1 MQGLPPVLLVA
12 FNRVDTLAEVIRAL
26 APVAPPRV
34 YVAAD
39 GPRAGRAGE
48 RERCDAVRAMLT
60 ALPWR
65 CEVRT
70 RFLDANVGCALGV
83 SGAISW
89 FFEHEEAGVILED
102 DCVPDPSFLPFCAE
116 VLARHAGDER
126 VMSVLGTRLARADPA
141 QRASYSF
148 TRFFS
153 AWGWAS
159 WRRAWSRYRLE
170 IGDWRAALPV
180 RGRPLPDLGGPSN
193 LGWARKFDTVVRGRG
208 SGGVPGGGNAAG
220 IAPPH
225 TWDYQWSFAHMLHGG
240 LAVLPRT
247 NLVSNIG
254 EGPDATHI
262 GRGSVWLNL
271 PRTAVELP
279 LVPPE
284 RVESDAAA
292 DLHRERWHLNHRP
305 WLARKYWQIR
315 NRHAIGG
322 VDARR
327 GW

>member
-1 MQGLPPVLLVA
+1 MSGLPPVLLIA

-26 APVAPPRV
+26 APVAPPLV

-48 RERCDAVRAMLT
+48 AGRCAAVRAMLT
-60 ALPWR
+60 DLPWR
-65 CEVRT
+65 CEIRT
-70 RFLDANVGCALGV
+70 RFLDANAGCALGV

-89 FFEHEEAGVILED
+89 FFEHEESGVILED
-102 DCVPDPSFLPFCAE
+102 DCVPDASFLPFCAE

-126 VMSVLGTRLARADPA
+126 VMSVLGTRLAPPAPA

-159 WRRAWSRYRLE
+159 WRRAWTRYRLE
-170 IGDWRAALPV
+170 LGDWRSALPV
-180 RGRPLPDLGGPSN
+180 HGRPLPDLGGPSN
-193 LGWARKFDTVVRGRG
+193 AGWGRKFDTVVRGRG
-208 SGGVPGGGNAAG
+208 DGR
-220 IAPPH
+220 PPH
-225 TWDYQWSFAHMLHGG
+225 TWDYQWSYAHMLHGG

-247 NLVSNIG
+247 NLVANIG

-271 PRTAVELP
+271 PRTPVALP
-279 LVPPE
+279 LVPPGPI
-284 RVESDAAA
+284 ESDAAA

-305 WLARKYWQIR
+305 WLARKIWQFR

-327 GW
+327 GG

>member
-1 MQGLPPVLLVA
+1 MSGLPPVLLIA

-26 APVAPPRV
+26 APVAPPLV

-48 RERCDAVRAMLT
+48 AGRCAAVRAMLT
-60 ALPWR
+60 DLPWR
-65 CEVRT
+65 CEIRT
-70 RFLDANVGCALGV
+70 RFLDANAGCALGV

-89 FFEHEEAGVILED
+89 FFEHEESGVILED
-102 DCVPDPSFLPFCAE
+102 DCVPDASFLLFCAE

-126 VMSVLGTRLARADPA
+126 VMSVLGTRLAPPAPA

-159 WRRAWSRYRLE
+159 WRRAWTRYRLE
-170 IGDWRAALPV
+170 LGDWRSALPV
-180 RGRPLPDLGGPSN
+180 HGRPLPDLGGPSN
-193 LGWARKFDTVVRGRG
+193 AGWGRKFDTVVRGRG
-208 SGGVPGGGNAAG
+208 DGR
-220 IAPPH
+220 PPH
-225 TWDYQWSFAHMLHGG
+225 TWDYQWSYAHMLHGG

-247 NLVSNIG
+247 NLVANIG

-271 PRTAVELP
+271 PRTPVALP
-279 LVPPE
+279 LVPPGPI
-284 RVESDAAA
+284 ESDAAA

-305 WLARKYWQIR
+305 WLARKIWQFR

>member
-1 MQGLPPVLLVA
+1 MSGLPPVLLIA

-26 APVAPPRV
+26 APVAPPLV

-48 RERCDAVRAMLT
+48 AGRCAAVRAMLT
-60 ALPWR
+60 DLPWR
-65 CEVRT
+65 CEIRT
-70 RFLDANVGCALGV
+70 RFLEANAGCALGV

-89 FFEHEEAGVILED
+89 FFEHEESGVILED
-102 DCVPDPSFLPFCAE
+102 DCVPDASFLPFCAE

-126 VMSVLGTRLARADPA
+126 VMSVLGTRLAPPAPA

-159 WRRAWSRYRLE
+159 WRRAWTRYRLE
-170 IGDWRAALPV
+170 LGDWRSALPV
-180 RGRPLPDLGGPSN
+180 HGRPLPDLGGPSN
-193 LGWARKFDTVVRGRG
+193 AGWGRKFDTVVRGRG
-208 SGGVPGGGNAAG
+208 DGR
-220 IAPPH
+220 PPH
-225 TWDYQWSFAHMLHGG
+225 TWDYQWSYAHMLHGG

-247 NLVSNIG
+247 NLVANIG

-271 PRTAVELP
+271 PRTPVALP
-279 LVPPE
+279 LVPPGPI
-284 RVESDAAA
+284 ESDAAA

-305 WLARKYWQIR
+305 WLARKIWQFR

-327 GW
+327 GWSG

>member
-1 MQGLPPVLLVA
+1 
-12 FNRVDTLAEVIRAL
+12 
-26 APVAPPRV
+26 
-34 YVAAD
+34 
-39 GPRAGRAGE
+39 
-48 RERCDAVRAMLT
+48 
-60 ALPWR
+60 
-65 CEVRT
+65 
-70 RFLDANVGCALGV
+70 
-83 SGAISW
+83 
-89 FFEHEEAGVILED
+89 VILED
-102 DCVPDPSFLPFCAE
+102 DCVPDASFLPFCAE

-126 VMSVLGTRLARADPA
+126 IMSVLGTRLAPPAPA

-170 IGDWRAALPV
+170 LGDWRSALPV
-180 RGRPLPDLGGPSN
+180 HGCPLPDLGRPSN
-193 LGWARKFDTVVRGRG
+193 AGWGRKFDTVVRGRG
-208 SGGVPGGGNAAG
+208 EGR
-220 IAPPH
+220 PPH
-225 TWDYQWSFAHMLHGG
+225 TWDYQWSYAHMLHGG

-247 NLVSNIG
+247 NLVTNIG

-271 PRTAVELP
+271 PRTPVALP
-279 LVPPE
+279 LVPPGA
-284 RVESDAAA
+284 VESDAAA

-305 WLARKYWQIR
+305 WLARKIWQFR

-327 GW
+327 GWSG